1 MSVNRNTYRTP
12 FERLETRSLMSTTLF
27 DQTNLVSDQPGVAQI
42 QDKHLI
48 NGWGIAL
55 NPKSGAFWVSAND
68 AGFAELYTGDL
79 KGSSIA
85 KAPLSVSIPKGEATG
100 VVNNTTS
107 DFVVSDGHGHKGPAV
122 FIFASEE
129 GNITGWNPAVPPP
142 APSKT
147 AQSAARVEGAFFT
160 GISEGNAG
168 GKNFL
173 YGADFGRGKVVVL
186 DKNFHVTT
194 LAHNFVD
201 PHLPAGYGPHNIQNI
216 GGHLYITYAKMDPAQ
231 AGHEIFGAGNG
242 FVDEFSTSGRFIQ
255 RVASGGM
262 LNAPWGMALASN
274 NFGSFSGDFLVGNLG
289 DGHITAFDPRQNFKN
304 VGQLKDAQG
313 HTIAIDRLWGLQF
326 GNGMSSGDTNALY
339 FAAGPNHYE
348 DGLFG
353 SIRIARNITVS
364 PSLQNGVNV
373 MTIDGTGDKNQVSVA
388 EDTMSDTTTVATDGR
403 TQVFDRL
410 FSELDIALS
419 GKHSH
424 LKLDV
429 PGTTFVT
436 LNVVA

>member
-1 MSVNRNTYRTP
+1 MSA
-12 FERLETRSLMSTTLF
+12 TLF
-27 DQTNLVSDQPGVAQI
+27 DQTNLVSDQFGVAQI

-55 NPKSGAFWVSAND
+55 NPKSGAFWVSSND
-68 AGFAELYTGDL
+68 AGVAKLYTGDV
-79 KGSSIA
+79 KGSSLV
-85 KAPLSVSIPKGEATG
+85 KAPLVVSIPKGEATG

-107 DFVVSDGHGHKGPAV
+107 DFVVKDGKGHSGPAV
-122 FIFASEE
+122 FIFASED
-129 GNITGWNPAVPPP
+129 GNITGWNPNVPPP

-147 AQSAARVEGAFFT
+147 AQSAGHVEGAFFT
-160 GISEGNAG
+160 GLGIGVAG
-168 GKNFL
+168 GQNFL

-186 DKNFHVTT
+186 DKNFKVTKPPHSFT
-194 LAHNFVD
+194 D
-201 PHLPAGYGPHNIQNI
+201 PNLPAGYGPHNIENI
-216 GGHLYITYAKMDPAQ
+216 GGHLYISYAKMDPAQ

-262 LNAPWGMALASN
+262 LNAPWGMALAPK

-326 GNGMSSGDTNALY
+326 GNGISSGDSNALY

-353 SIRIARNITVS
+353 SIRVARKITVTPGIEGQLS
-364 PSLQNGVNV
+364 IN
-373 MTIDGTGDKNQVSVA
+373 GTGDSDNVSVA
-388 EDTMSDTTTVATDGR
+388 EDTKAMTTTVITDGR
-403 TQVFDRL
+403 TQVFDRV
-410 FSELDIALS
+410 FSEIDILLS

-429 PGTTFVT
+429 PGTTSVSS
-436 LNVVA
+436 NIA